1 MAIFDTV
8 NNYSSNVED
17 KMKATN
23 RAAFTLVE
31 LLVVIAIIGI
41 LIGMLL
47 PAVQQVREAAR
58 RTQCL
63 NNMRQL
69 GLAHL
74 NYESAH
80 MRFPPATQRNNNT
93 TISSRGP
100 AVRPRPQNT
109 NGDALKI
116 SWGVFILPFI
126 EQNNLEQNFRAGT
139 DNWQDDWTI
148 ALNPDGVTLVAT
160 AVIPAF
166 LCPSD
171 NSPDGEGNACYT
183 PDLAISSGSQF
194 FGRSNYIAVAGAKN
208 SFNDCSEAEFQSL
221 WGILGTNSRTKFAN
235 IIDGSSNTA
244 LLGERSSINYLQAD
258 PNGNVTPRANY
269 GAVWAGRD
277 GSNGDYSSKVPG
289 VTSFSADYAFAGV
302 TGDNA
307 ANWSINGFDAPRGIG
322 ASYHP
327 GTSNFVFADG
337 SSHALSEDL
346 NITTLMNLA
355 AMADGNV
362 LDLF

>member
-1 MAIFDTV
+1 
-8 NNYSSNVED
+8 
-17 KMKATN
+17 MKSQN
-23 RAAFTLVE
+23 RHGFTLVE

-69 GLAHL
+69 GLACL

-80 MRFPPATQRNNNT
+80 MAFPPATQRNDTT

-109 NGDALKI
+109 NGDAQKI
-116 SWGVFILPFI
+116 AWGVFILPFL
-126 EQNNLEQNFRAGT
+126 EQNNLESNFKSGT
-139 DNWQDDWTI
+139 ANWQNDWTL

-160 AVIPAF
+160 EVIPAF

-171 NSPDGEGNACYT
+171 NSPEGDKNACYT
-183 PDLAISSGSQF
+183 PDLAEDQL
-194 FGRSNYIAVAGAKN
+194 FGRANYIAIAGAKN
-208 SFNDCSEAEFQSL
+208 SFNDCSETEFQAL
-221 WGILGTNSRTKFAN
+221 WGILGTNSRTGFGN
-235 IIDGSSNTA
+235 ITDGSSNTA
-244 LLGERSSINYLQAD
+244 LLGERSSITYFDLN
-258 PNGNVTPRANY
+258 PNGDLRPNY
-269 GAVWAGRD
+269 GAIWAGRD
-277 GSNGDYSSKVPG
+277 GSNGDYSSKVG
-289 VTSFSADYAFAGV
+289 FSTNKSFSADYATAGV

-307 ANWSINGFDAPRGIG
+307 ANWSINGFDSPRGIG
-322 ASYHP
+322 SSYHP
-327 GTSNFVFADG
+327 GTANFVFADG
-337 SSHALSEDL
+337 SAHAVDENL

-355 AMADGNV
+355 AMSDGNV
-362 LDLF
+362 LTDVF